1 MSEQKNSLEQDEEIA
16 LLFDNAR
23 IKLDKTDEQ
32 AKKEKKNIVKD
43 LARDLEGKIPLET
56 ICIEIVNQLRGRVSE
71 RFIRESLEDR
81 YKQEYRAENAKKQ
94 KKRHKAKES
103 YENLAAANAA
113 ETGRK
118 SKRRNLLLYIVV
130 KDDLSKERKRFG
142 NYLQPLL
149 RQWKAHL
156 ILKHLRRIELMM

>member
-1 MSEQKNSLEQDEEIA
+1 MERYHNIDTLLVKRMIIHERAEKFFEQEEEIS
-16 LLFDNAR
+16 LLFEDAR

-43 LARDLEGKIPLET
+43 LAKDLEGKIPIDT

-71 RFIRESLEDR
+71 RFIRECLEDR

-103 YENLAAANAA
+103 YENLGANAA

-118 SKRRNLLLYIVV
+118 IR
-130 KDDLSKERKRFG
+130 
-142 NYLQPLL
+142 
-149 RQWKAHL
+149 
-156 ILKHLRRIELMM
+156 

>member
-1 MSEQKNSLEQDEEIA
+1 M
-16 LLFDNAR
+16 LFDDAR
-23 IKLDKTDEQ
+23 IKADKTDEQ

-94 KKRHKAKES
+94 KKRHKVKEG
-103 YENLAAANAA
+103 YENLGAN
-113 ETGRK
+113 
-118 SKRRNLLLYIVV
+118 RR
-130 KDDLSKERKRFG
+130 
-142 NYLQPLL
+142 
-149 RQWKAHL
+149 
-156 ILKHLRRIELMM
+156 